1 MTPALL
7 SLVEAFCETVEAEER
22 HRARGPGGQQ
32 VTNTHD
38 FASAPPSTMAR
49 LSWWARAMRSA
60 SAQTRPASGDGEG

>member
-1 MTPALL
+1 MTTALL
-7 SLVEAFCETVEAEER
+7 ALVEAFRETVEAEER

-49 LSWWARAMRSA
+49 LSWWARAMRE
-60 SAQTRPASGDGEG
+60 THPGKRRRGGVR